1 MSFQMLM
8 RTKYS
13 GQTYGIQ
20 KKVQLTQRKKVY
32 YHEDNLKI
40 TGKSSPAQCRNQAHQ
55 LNNLISLHSCIAKQM
70 DEMVN
75 NNEVIPA

>member
-1 MSFQMLM
+1 M
-8 RTKYS
+8 
-13 GQTYGIQ
+13 
-20 KKVQLTQRKKVY
+20 VQLTQRKKVY